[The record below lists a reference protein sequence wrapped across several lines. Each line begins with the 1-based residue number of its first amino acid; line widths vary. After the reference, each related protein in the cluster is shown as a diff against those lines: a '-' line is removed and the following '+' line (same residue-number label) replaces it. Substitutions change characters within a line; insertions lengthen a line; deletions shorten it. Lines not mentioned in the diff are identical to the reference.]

1 MLVPYYAAVH
11 MIYKFCS
18 KDSLNQ
24 FSIYCNYTYPHHKHS
39 LVLQDLATEEQQSNL
54 LTATLG
60 KQTWSRYIVENYL
73 QHYKWYNPN
82 LHKSDA
88 PNLSKGWAYFEH
100 FTLPRRFDSKSG
112 GHHIR
117 APPGEREGTKL
128 YSAFMTPQE
137 SLSDWGIGMGMYFS
151 SLSTLCIIF
160 ILAGCLNIYNMIYYS
175 SPEYDI
181 SQIEWNLVDM
191 LHFSVVC
198 TDREW
203 VVCADTTDTTN
214 ENGVTSCKN
223 EEALGYWDSIF
234 TNSYYGTAEDG
245 TVLINKTTC
254 NPATFKQGMVNYGT
268 LMLLILCMSLYMW
281 YLSKREIRFDEDN
294 TSAPDYTVVVHNPPQ
309 HNDKALDPDE
319 WRDFFDQFSDKG
331 VTLVTVALNNEV
343 LLTKLVQRRKD
354 IKALKR
360 CFPSGMDVDIDNE
373 GAVNVAVENAKRY
386 RKGEEASQNCIAK
399 FFSSIFLPV
408 FRRLGIALTEETLW
422 KRIRTTTEEIKKLQ
436 QEEYQAAAVYVT
448 FETEEGQRTA
458 LAALKASQTE
468 IITNKPI
475 TLDASCLF
483 QEHVLHIEEAPSVT
497 AVRWKDLHYTR
508 TGVWLR
514 VIISCIITFGLVAFS
529 AIILNLARTRVNT
542 ILYSILLSTFNSLIP
557 VIVRLL
563 VSFEKHWDEGSMQAS
578 LYFNITL
585 FRWVN
590 TAIVTRVIT
599 PFLVTLGENKIDL
612 VNTVNALMISEMIIA
627 PLLRYFDFM
636 TIVNRHIFAPRA
648 KTEEELFSCFKG
660 GWYSLAERFTDFT
673 KVLLL
678 CTFYS
683 AVYPLIYFL
692 GAAILFGQY
701 WMDKFLLLRSWQKQ
715 PKIGVKT
722 AEFSRTYFNTAAIL
736 LGAISS
742 AYVYA
747 RSPFT
752 NLCSCDINDKECG
765 AVPDTQFTNVQL
777 LNGET
782 TDITEDDLSNE
793 VYYFCNQDQIGFP
806 PIPAAQDTNI
816 WMMEDQ
822 EKLSKI
828 YGWTAFWL
836 LISYCVFVLGWRTI
850 LTALS
855 LVKGVYKVSI

>member
-1 MLVPYYAAVH
+1 
-11 MIYKFCS
+11 
-18 KDSLNQ
+18 
-24 FSIYCNYTYPHHKHS
+24 
-39 LVLQDLATEEQQSNL
+39 
-54 LTATLG
+54 
-60 KQTWSRYIVENYL
+60 
-73 QHYKWYNPN
+73 
-82 LHKSDA
+82 
-88 PNLSKGWAYFEH
+88 
-100 FTLPRRFDSKSG
+100 
-112 GHHIR
+112 
-117 APPGEREGTKL
+117 
-128 YSAFMTPQE
+128 MTPQE

-214 ENGVTSCKN
+214 ENGVSSCKS

-234 TNSYYGTAEDG
+234 TNSYYGVTEDG

-309 HNDKALDPDE
+309 DNDKALDPDE

-386 RKGEEASQNCIAK
+386 RKGEEESQNCIAK
-399 FFSSIFLPV
+399 FFSSIFLPIL
-408 FRRLGIALTEETLW
+408 RRLGIALTEETLW

-475 TLDASCLF
+475 TLDTSCLF
-483 QEHVLHIEEAPSVT
+483 QEHVLHIEEAPPVT

-529 AIILNLARTRVNT
+529 GIILNLARTRVNT

-782 TDITEDDLSNE
+782 TDISEDDLSNE

-806 PIPAAQDTNI
+806 PIPSAQDTNI
-816 WMMEDQ
+816 WMTEDQ
-822 EKLSKI
+822 ERLSKI

-836 LISYCVFVLGWRTI
+836 LILYCVFVLGWRTI